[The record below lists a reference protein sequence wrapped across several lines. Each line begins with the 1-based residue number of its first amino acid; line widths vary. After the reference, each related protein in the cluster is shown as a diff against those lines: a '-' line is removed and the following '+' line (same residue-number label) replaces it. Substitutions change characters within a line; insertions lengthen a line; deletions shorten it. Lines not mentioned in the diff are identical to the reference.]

1 MSIILDHVFAKI
13 SAPRLCLSC
22 TNTNYSQTLGS
33 SLYRRPLA
41 HSVFSSNNVDNKRT
55 SVVNPRA
62 IIIGGARAFS
72 SSARQNL
79 DGEKK
84 SDFLNVGRKIEI
96 ENGRRF
102 SKLRCS
108 PKASRTRACVY
119 NNAPHCVYNNAPHC
133 ACSGAPHGRP
143 PTRQTSSLVRLSPQ
157 VVTGILQRN
166 EVSVSQGLGPSI
178 ARYDCNMLESN
189 SPVEDRAAE
198 AKCVYTT
205 GNLFG
210 VFDGHAGP
218 GCAQATSERLFQ
230 YIGLS
235 LLPPHLLE
243 ELLVEAISLED
254 DQFPRV
260 VKWLGGPDD
269 AHTRYFQEILA
280 QTYSKSMLS
289 FAEDLLKE
297 HEHFEKPF
305 RMEEA
310 LAKSFS
316 RLDQDFSKEALTKA
330 ASKGPHDNDAL
341 DIAFSGAVA
350 SVAHVDGIHIHVA
363 CCGDVQAV
371 LGSLEDDGV
380 TWSAKPLTVLHNSDN
395 KKEMSR
401 LLAEHPGEG
410 ETIVRNERL
419 LGQLIPLRAFG
430 DVRFK
435 WSADD
440 IATHL
445 NPYVS
450 YNVVPQFYH
459 TPPYLHAIPEVSYHR
474 LTPRDRFLVIAS
486 DGLWDMMTPSQ
497 VVNVVGSWKRG
508 IQSLKPFQLP
518 EDRPM
523 TINEILQ
530 RLKLRVEGRNAGIA
544 DENSATH
551 LIRHALGGT
560 ESGVDH
566 RRLSSM
572 LALPQDVSRLYRDD
586 ITISV
591 LHFNLNYLRT
601 HPA

>member
-13 SAPRLCLSC
+13 SPRICLSC
-22 TNTNYSQTLGS
+22 KNAGQSQSRGLRFVGPSRSLYHDRNDKALENELKIENARTLSGTTTRFDSRRERNDQLLKTTRKFEGIGGTRGVSKLSRTGSTVSPPLGVSSSSKNYIRSCRSAFLNAS
-33 SLYRRPLA
+33 SLAEDGQTSR
-41 HSVFSSNNVDNKRT
+41 HS
-55 SVVNPRA
+55 
-62 IIIGGARAFS
+62 
-72 SSARQNL
+72 
-79 DGEKK
+79 
-84 SDFLNVGRKIEI
+84 
-96 ENGRRF
+96 
-102 SKLRCS
+102 
-108 PKASRTRACVY
+108 
-119 NNAPHCVYNNAPHC
+119 
-133 ACSGAPHGRP
+133 
-143 PTRQTSSLVRLSPQ
+143 SSLVRLSPQ
-157 VVTGILQRN
+157 VVTSILQRN
-166 EVSVSQGLGPSI
+166 EVSVSQGLSPSI

-198 AKCVYTT
+198 ARCVYTT

-218 GCAQATSERLFQ
+218 ACAQATSERLFQ

-235 LLPPHLLE
+235 LLPPHMLE
-243 ELLVEAISLED
+243 ELLVESLTLED

-260 VKWLGGPDD
+260 VQWLGGPDD
-269 AHTRYFQEILA
+269 SHTRYFQEILA
-280 QTYSKSMLS
+280 QTYSKSLLS

-297 HEHFEKPF
+297 NEDFEKPF

-316 RLDQDFSKEALTKA
+316 RLDHDFSKEALSKA
-330 ASKGPHDNDAL
+330 ASEDCHNNDAL

-350 SVAHVDGIHIHVA
+350 TVAHVDGIHVHVA

-380 TWSAKPLTVLHNSDN
+380 TWSAKPLTVLHNADN
-395 KKEMSR
+395 QKEMAR
-401 LLAEHPGEG
+401 LLSEHPGES

-435 WSADD
+435 WSAED
-440 IATHL
+440 IANHL

-459 TPPYLHAIPEVSYHR
+459 SPPYLHAVPEMAYHR
-474 LTPRDRFLVIAS
+474 LTSRDRFLVIAS

-508 IQSLKPFQLP
+508 IQSLNNFELP
-518 EDRPM
+518 DRPM

-530 RLKLRVEGRNAGIA
+530 RLKARVEGRNAGIA
-544 DENSATH
+544 DTNAATH

-591 LHFNLNYLRT
+591 LHFNLNYLRN

>member
-1 MSIILDHVFAKI
+1 MSIILENAFTKI
-13 SAPRLCLSC
+13 STVLRFPCCIHAQSSPHSWRPRLVKAKTLKFGPDHDFFSRNRLS
-22 TNTNYSQTLGS
+22 TFSGGPLRQKRSVTGADRTLLRVQRE
-33 SLYRRPLA
+33 SLERRDGAPWALAPPLW
-41 HSVFSSNNVDNKRT
+41 
-55 SVVNPRA
+55 P
-62 IIIGGARAFS
+62 GARELLFV
-72 SSARQNL
+72 R
-79 DGEKK
+79 
-84 SDFLNVGRKIEI
+84 
-96 ENGRRF
+96 
-102 SKLRCS
+102 
-108 PKASRTRACVY
+108 
-119 NNAPHCVYNNAPHC
+119 H
-133 ACSGAPHGRP
+133 
-143 PTRQTSSLVRLSPQ
+143 TSTTSLARLSPQ
-157 VVTGILQRN
+157 VVTGILRRN
-166 EVSVSQGLGPSI
+166 EVSVSQGLGPSV
-178 ARYDCNMLESN
+178 ARYDCNQLESN

-198 AKCVYTT
+198 ARCIYTT

-218 GCAQATSERLFQ
+218 ACAQATSERLFQ

-235 LLPPHLLE
+235 LLPPHVLE
-243 ELLVEAISLED
+243 GLLVESYSMED
-254 DQFPRV
+254 DQMPRV
-260 VKWLGGPDD
+260 VQWLGGPDD
-269 AHTRYFQEILA
+269 SHTRYFQEILA
-280 QTYSKSMLS
+280 QTYSKSLLT

-310 LAKSFS
+310 LTKSFS
-316 RLDQDFSKEALTKA
+316 RLDQDLSREALSRA
-330 ASKGPHDNDAL
+330 ANEDCHNNDAL

-350 SVAHVDGIHIHVA
+350 TVAHVDGIHVHVA

-371 LGSLEDDGV
+371 LGCLEDDGV

-401 LLAEHPGEG
+401 LIAEHPGEE

-440 IATHL
+440 IATYL

-450 YNVVPQFYH
+450 YNVVPQFYNS
-459 TPPYLHAIPEVSYHR
+459 PPYLHAVPEISYHR
-474 LTPRDRFLVIAS
+474 LTSRDRFLVIAS
-486 DGLWDMMTPSQ
+486 DGLWDMMSPAQ

-508 IQSLKPFQLP
+508 IQSLKPFELP
-518 EDRPM
+518 EDRTM
-523 TINEILQ
+523 TISEIHQ
-530 RLKLRVEGRNAGIA
+530 RLKARVEGRAAGIA
-544 DENSATH
+544 DANAATH

-591 LHFNLNYLRT
+591 LHFNLNYLRN

>member
-1 MSIILDHVFAKI
+1 MSSFTLENAFAKI
-13 SAPRLCLSC
+13 SLRPCVRCCYKNNNYGNANPVLSRSIRQLTTLTSFTEYGAIGKVPRSALSSYTQNRRRLLFARIGYESPSLRAKVAPRTRCANLSTSC
-22 TNTNYSQTLGS
+22 THGPVI
-33 SLYRRPLA
+33 SLKETHTCRDASNSATVCNLA
-41 HSVFSSNNVDNKRT
+41 H
-55 SVVNPRA
+55 
-62 IIIGGARAFS
+62 
-72 SSARQNL
+72 
-79 DGEKK
+79 
-84 SDFLNVGRKIEI
+84 
-96 ENGRRF
+96 GRR
-102 SKLRCS
+102 L
-108 PKASRTRACVY
+108 
-119 NNAPHCVYNNAPHC
+119 
-133 ACSGAPHGRP
+133 
-143 PTRQTSSLVRLSPQ
+143 SSTTTLARLSSGD
-157 VVTGILQRN
+157 VTRILRRN
-166 EVSVSQGLGPSI
+166 EVSVSKGLGPSI
-178 ARYDCNMLESN
+178 ARYDCNQLESN

-198 AKCVYTT
+198 ARCIYTT

-210 VFDGHAGP
+210 VFGGHAGP
-218 GCAQATSERLFQ
+218 ACAQATSERLFQ

-235 LLPPHLLE
+235 LLPPQILE
-243 ELLVEAISLED
+243 NILVEAISMED
-254 DQFPRV
+254 DSIPRV
-260 VKWLGGPDD
+260 VHWLGGPDD
-269 AHTRYFQEILA
+269 SHARYFQEILA
-280 QTYSKSMLS
+280 QTYSKSLLS
-289 FAEDLLKE
+289 YAEDLLKE
-297 HEHFEKPF
+297 HQHFEKPF

-310 LAKSFS
+310 LTKSYA
-316 RLDQDFSKEALTKA
+316 RLDKDLSREALTKA
-330 ASKGPHDNDAL
+330 ANEDCHDNDAL

-350 SVAHVDGIHIHVA
+350 TVAHVDGIHVHVA

-371 LGSLEDDGV
+371 VGCLEDDGE
-380 TWSAKPLTVLHNSDN
+380 TWSAKPLTVLHNADN
-395 KKEMSR
+395 KKEMNR
-401 LLAEHPGEG
+401 LFAEHPGEE

-440 IATHL
+440 ISSYL

-450 YNVVPQFYH
+450 YNVVPQFYKS
-459 TPPYLHAIPEVSYHR
+459 PPYLHAVPEVTYHR

-508 IQSLKPFQLP
+508 IQSLKPFELP
-518 EDRPM
+518 EERTM
-523 TINEILQ
+523 TISEIHQ
-530 RLKLRVEGRNAGIA
+530 RLKARVQGRKSGIA
-544 DENSATH
+544 DTNAATH